1 MSQSLDTAPLPALP
15 PRPDDG
21 HKGTFG
27 TLVVVGGCC
36 AGGVVMA
43 GAPALA
49 GRAALRAGAGL
60 CRLLMPGPVLGLG
73 LGILPSATG
82 LDLPVDGEGAIVPHA
97 AAEVLD
103 RAVAGATALVV
114 GPGLGSGPGIESVA
128 LRLLSHAEIPIV
140 ADADAIN
147 AMARIPDVFREI
159 RCPLILTPHPGEFR
173 RLAESMRLTLDPTS
187 RATRPDAA
195 AALAQRLGCV
205 VVLKGAGTI
214 VSDGLRTWRCDRG
227 HPCLATAGTGDVLAG
242 LLAGLIAQHW
252 DPLKARFG
260 KSPSLY
266 DLARIA
272 VDAHARAG
280 ERWAE
285 RHAPAGLLAQE
296 LADLL
301 PEALAAGTPHH
312 EGASHDRAGTSRPV
326 DRPAQP

>member
-1 MSQSLDTAPLPALP
+1 MSLSLDATPPPTMP
-15 PRPDDG
+15 PRPSEG

-27 TLVVVGGCC
+27 TVVIVGGCC

-73 LGILPSATG
+73 LGMLPSATG
-82 LDLPVDGEGAIVPHA
+82 LDLPVDNEGAIVPHA

-103 RAVAGATALVV
+103 RAVAGARSLVV
-114 GPGLGSGPGIESVA
+114 GPGLGAGPGVESVV
-128 LRLLSHAEIPIV
+128 LRLLAHAEVPVV

-147 AMARIPDVFREI
+147 AMSRIPDVFREI
-159 RCPLILTPHPGEFR
+159 RCPLVLTPHPGEFR

-205 VVLKGAGTI
+205 VVLKGAGTV
-214 VSDGLRTWRCDRG
+214 VSDGIRTWRCDRG

-242 LLAGLIAQHW
+242 LIAGLLAQHW
-252 DPLKARFG
+252 DPLKARLG
-260 KSPSLY
+260 KGPCLY

-280 ERWAE
+280 ELWAA
-285 RHAPAGLLAQE
+285 RNTPAGLLAPE

-301 PEALAAGTPHH
+301 PMALHGGTTPH
-312 EGASHDRAGTSRPV
+312 P
-326 DRPAQP
+326 